1 MLRRQQHS
9 ATMDDDAVMIA
20 VEEASITNS
29 HNGLAMWMQVR
40 RAIKWLHMGQIK
52 LRFIT
57 ASAMAPTDR
66 DLCLRIPLPFLQ
78 GVGAKRRR
86 R

>member
-1 MLRRQQHS
+1 M
-9 ATMDDDAVMIA
+9 DDAVMIA

-29 HNGLAMWMQVR
+29 HNGLAMWMQVP
-40 RAIKWLHMGQIK
+40 RAIRWLHMEHGTPIK
-52 LRFIT
+52 LRFIP